1 MNTFKKNI
9 PNIISTLR
17 IMLAIIFPFIFIA
30 NKINL
35 AFIIFVTAAIS
46 DALDGF
52 LARKWNVISDYGK
65 RIDPIADKYLSCSAL
80 ILISIFENALL
91 SIVLILEFIIIIN
104 NILLYAKKKNIYVS
118 KSGKI
123 KTVLLFSTI
132 AMALISIMDD
142 SYLLFL
148 YILLIS
154 TIILQLISIR
164 GYVNLI
170 INNKI

>member
-65 RIDPIADKYLSCSAL
+65 RIDPIADKCLSCSAL